1 MPLELHT
8 SETFLKEVLGTV
20 KYFLKK
26 HMHMTKTHKA
36 WVLSIIGYPIQVLQI
51 QNSAFSWTNTPHPK
65 QWCYSI
71 QTLSQW
77 HLILYSRT
85 KFPRSWIYT
94 NKKNT
99 RNGNIYTLLA
109 DLWTQVQNIA
119 RLYDSAGDGF
129 KDVSC
134 SLRKQFVASPQN
146 SHISTTSSFDP
157 FR

>member
-94 NKKNT
+94 NKKIQEMGIYILCWQICGHKYKTT
-99 RNGNIYTLLA
+99 RDCMTVL
-109 DLWTQVQNIA
+109 VM
-119 RLYDSAGDGF
+119 DS
-129 KDVSC
+129 KMSV
-134 SLRKQFVASPQN
+134 VPWENN
-146 SHISTTSSFDP
+146 S
-157 FR
+157 